1 METLFEK
8 IGGTESVE
16 QLVTAFY
23 QRVLVDPMIGPFF
36 KNTEIEKLHKMQVAF
51 FSIALGG
58 GAPDEMPSLAD
69 SHRGRGIESKH
80 LTRFTELLVETLNEV
95 GISDE
100 DARRVYERIATYSG
114 DVLDASSQDG

>member
-23 QRVLVDPMIGPFF
+23 QRVLVDPLIGPFF
-36 KNTEIEKLHKMQVAF
+36 KNTKIEKLHKMQVAF

-58 GAPDEMPSLAD
+58 GAPDEMKSLVD
-69 SHRGRGIESKH
+69 VHRGRGIESKH
-80 LTRFTELLVETLNEV
+80 LTRFTELLVETLHEV
-95 GISDE
+95 GISQE
-100 DARRVYERIATYSG
+100 DAKRVYERIATYSG
-114 DVLDASSQDG
+114 EVLGETSEDG